1 LSSFGDYSLNNLHK
15 PFYSGEQLMDNK
27 KFEQLIDL
35 IINEDED
42 KARALFHDIVV
53 EKSREIYES
62 MMDEDMGMGG
72 IQNRDQVGGLQQEIS
87 TEEQGMVED
96 EDEFADIEMD
106 DSEGDMDVEL
116 DSDDMGDGEM
126 GDGEED
132 LEDRVVDLEDKLD
145 QLMAEFEEIM
155 GNDGE
160 EDMGGDDMGG
170 DDMGGDE
177 MMEGSDEELEESE
190 EEVTEEEDEDTLE
203 ESVQL
208 QKVKSVTHGDNG
220 DSGKSPVA
228 GKNPIGARPAN
239 KLGGHESTTGGTQG
253 GLLKPTAST
262 IPGKYKNAPG
272 ATFSE
277 KGEAAPKPKHGDNG
291 QNKTSITTESRK
303 SVKKPITKPVAQATK
318 KIVKR

>member
-1 LSSFGDYSLNNLHK
+1 
-15 PFYSGEQLMDNK
+15 MDNK

-62 MMDEDMGMGG
+62 MMDEDMGMSG
-72 IQNRDQVGGLQQEIS
+72 IQHRDQVGGLQHEITS
-87 TEEQGMVED
+87 EEEGMVED
-96 EDEFADIEMD
+96 EDEFADIGMD
-106 DSEGDMDVEL
+106 DGESDMDVEL

-126 GDGEED
+126 GEED

-155 GNDGE
+155 GGDDMGDDMGDEGGE
-160 EDMGGDDMGG
+160 EFGGDEDMGG
-170 DDMGGDE
+170 E
-177 MMEGSDEELEESE
+177 MMEGEEEDLDEAKDEDEESLEEA
-190 EEVTEEEDEDTLE
+190 EEDEDTLE

-220 DSGKSPVA
+220 QQTKSPVA
-228 GKNPIGARPAN
+228 SKNPIGARPAN

-318 KIVKR
+318 KIVKK